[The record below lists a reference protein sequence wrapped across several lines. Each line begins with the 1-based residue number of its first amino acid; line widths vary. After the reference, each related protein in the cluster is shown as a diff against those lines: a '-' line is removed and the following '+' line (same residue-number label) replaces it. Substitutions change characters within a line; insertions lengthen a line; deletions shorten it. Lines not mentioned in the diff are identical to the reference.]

1 MNTKIFD
8 IFSKLLEIHISTKTT
23 DSPFH
28 KDSRK
33 AYELAFDCDH
43 LVREMNQD
51 IEVDEPK
58 EMEEVAVE
66 AYDLVESIKTELSA
80 MIKDNKDTGMD
91 NLLRT
96 LYERAN
102 SVCGTMRGYAKKC
115 EHEEEEEAEE
125 EDEEEVRK
133 PMESKGLKMKY

>member
-1 MNTKIFD
+1 MNTKLFD

-23 DSPFH
+23 DTPFH
-28 KDSRK
+28 KDSKK

-58 EMEEVAVE
+58 EMEDVATE
-66 AYDLVESIKTELSA
+66 AYDLVESIKTELFT
-80 MIKDNKDTGMD
+80 MIKANDDIGMD
-91 NLLRT
+91 NLLRK

-102 SVCGTMRGYAKKC
+102 GVCGTMRGYANEAK
-115 EHEEEEEAEE
+115 EENEEEAEE
-125 EDEEEVRK
+125 ATEK
-133 PMESKGLKMKY
+133 PMESKGLQRKY